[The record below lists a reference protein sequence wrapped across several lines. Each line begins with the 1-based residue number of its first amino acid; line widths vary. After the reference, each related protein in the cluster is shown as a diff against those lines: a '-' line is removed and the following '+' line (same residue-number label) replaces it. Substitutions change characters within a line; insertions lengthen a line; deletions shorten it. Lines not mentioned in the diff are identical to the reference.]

1 MNALQWR
8 MGIAHTPEENNVKS
22 TAAALMI
29 AGMCVAPVA
38 LAAEDASALAKSS
51 GCLNCHAVDAT
62 KKAGPGFKTVAEKYK
77 GQADAQATLVGKIAD
92 GKGHPASKAS
102 KDDLTKIV

>member
-1 MNALQWR
+1 MRSIAVALL
-8 MGIAHTPEENNVKS
+8 V
-22 TAAALMI
+22 
-29 AGMCVAPVA
+29 AGMCAAPAV

-77 GQADAQATLVGKIAD
+77 GKADAQVTLVAKLAE

-102 KDDLTKIV
+102 KDDLAKVVSWVLAQ

>member
-1 MNALQWR
+1 MKSIAIALLI
-8 MGIAHTPEENNVKS
+8 G
-22 TAAALMI
+22 
-29 AGMCVAPVA
+29 GMCAAPLA

-77 GQADAQATLVGKIAD
+77 GQADAQATIVGKISE
-92 GKGHPASKAS
+92 GKGHPASKVS
-102 KDDLTKIV
+102 KDDLTKIVAWVLAQ